1 MIRAVSGSSIAASVD
16 SDSLALRRFAHGLRW
31 RHVFS
36 CTVGA
41 GIRWGL
47 LLSLPVVLLAWLWP
61 AMARQALVIVLAVLV
76 PIMLL
81 AALRAY
87 WHSRRIFSA
96 LRQSL
101 AGSGGEIA
109 ALHDELLTWLEVD
122 ALRQADD
129 VASGDRDSML
139 RWLERDVQQRLQPHR
154 KRALAAVSRPRLGRW
169 RWLVPALLLLLLIW
183 LVAWLISPP
192 WSGAVGGLPNE
203 PEQGANDG
211 EGGQGQ
217 EGSDDPGGAPP
228 PQGPGGEQPVPPP
241 EEGPDEQPGEQ
252 PGERPEPQPVPE
264 PQSSEAPSNPDE
276 VPPMIDLPDD
286 QRFVVPEFIG
296 DGPTRR
302 KRMHAAEVEEQANSG
317 AAAQGTSGAANQE
330 RPEQPQ
336 PDFER
341 AAEAALRSR
350 HVPPSERGMVRR
362 FFDKLQSAA
371 RARDEADK
379 GATRRESIE
388 SKSQQGKSKQGKS
401 EQGKSE
407 KGKSTKQ
414 RTGSGN

>member
-16 SDSLALRRFAHGLRW
+16 SDSLALRRFAQGLRW

-61 AMARQALVIVLAVLV
+61 AMARQALVVVLAVLV
-76 PIMLL
+76 PIMLV
-81 AALRAY
+81 AALRAF

-101 AGSGGEIA
+101 AGGGGEIA

-122 ALRQADD
+122 ARRGANDGATAD
-129 VASGDRDSML
+129 RESML

-169 RWLVPALLLLLLIW
+169 RWLVPALLVLLLLW
-183 LVAWLISPP
+183 LVAWLVSPP
-192 WSGAVGGLPNE
+192 WSGALGGQANQ
-203 PEQGANDG
+203 PEQGSDDG
-211 EGGQGQ
+211 QGGQGQ
-217 EGSDDPGGAPP
+217 EGDREPGSSPP
-228 PQGPGGEQPVPPP
+228 PQGPGGEQPMPPP
-241 EEGPDEQPGEQ
+241 EEQPGEQ
-252 PGERPEPQPVPE
+252 PGDRPEPQPVQPVPE
-264 PQSSEAPSNPDE
+264 PQSNESPSNPEE

-302 KRMHAAEVEEQANSG
+302 KRMHAAEVEEQADAG
-317 AAAQGTSGAANQE
+317 AAATGTSGAANQE
-330 RPEQPQ
+330 RPQQPE

-371 RARDEADK
+371 RSRDAARDKADT
-379 GATRRESIE
+379 GGGPA
-388 SKSQQGKSKQGKS
+388 
-401 EQGKSE
+401 
-407 KGKSTKQ
+407 GKSTEGQSKEQ
-414 RTGSGN
+414 GTKKPGAKKPGTGSGN